1 MKQVRLLLEGVVI
14 SQSRMLGIL
23 GKTREVIR
31 PGEYMIHKRLCLIY
45 IERYRTDE
53 NSSNI

>member
-1 MKQVRLLLEGVVI
+1 MKQVLLLLDGVVI
-14 SQSRMLGIL
+14 SQNRIFGIL

-45 IERYRTDE
+45 IER
-53 NSSNI
+53 

>member
-14 SQSRMLGIL
+14 SQSRILGIL

-31 PGEYMIHKRLCLIY
+31 PGEYMIPKRLCSIY
-45 IERYRTDE
+45 IEK
-53 NSSNI
+53 